1 MTPRQQR
8 FVEEYLVDVNAHR
21 AALRAGY
28 SPRSA
33 PQIATK
39 LLRLPEIKAAIAQ
52 GMEARAERMRIT
64 ADRVLQEFARLAFA
78 EIGRLADW
86 GPKGV
91 VLRPRDEVP
100 ADDAAAI
107 AEVAVGK
114 KGTRLKL
121 HDKQRALDSIARHLG
136 LYGRPAAGALVPSPE
151 ARREAARRARELLEA
166 RLDALAKVEEKGE

>member
-39 LLRLPEIKAAIAQ
+39 LLRLPEIKAAIAH

-64 ADRVLQEFARLAFA
+64 ADRVLSEFARLAFA

-86 GPKGV
+86 GPEGV
-91 VLRPRDEVP
+91 VLRPREEVP
-100 ADDAAAI
+100 VDDAAAI
-107 AEVAVGK
+107 AEVASGE

-136 LYGRPAAGALVPSPE
+136 LYGRTAAGALVPSPE
-151 ARREAARRARELLEA
+151 ARKEAARRARELLEA
-166 RLDALAKVEEKGE
+166 RFEALAKEKEGE

>member
-8 FVEEYLVDVNAHR
+8 FVEEYLVDVNAHW

-52 GMEARAERMRIT
+52 GMETRAERMRIT
-64 ADRVLQEFARLAFA
+64 ADRVLHELARLAFA

-107 AEVAVGK
+107 AEVAAGD

-136 LYGRPAAGALVPSPE
+136 LYGRTAAGALVPSPE

-166 RLDALAKVEEKGE
+166 RLDALAKVKEGE